1 MISRHTQF
9 STRLAALAVDNDPD
23 VFLHADIRV
32 DGPYGELAV
41 AHWRTDYAHLVLCGG
56 GSGVTPMMSMLGE
69 LLHMRANKQMA
80 HVQVTRVHCV
90 MLCPVSCVQCAV
102 CCVLCAVCYVLCAVC
117 CAAVCLHGDITP

>member
-1 MISRHTQF
+1 M
-9 STRLAALAVDNDPD
+9 DNDPD

-69 LLHMRANKQMA
+69 LLHMRANKQLA
-80 HVQVTRVHCV
+80 HVQVMGAV
-90 MLCPVSCVQCAV
+90 LLCAV
-102 CCVLCAVCYVLCAVC
+102 CCVLCCVLCADC
-117 CAAVCLHGDITP
+117 